1 MKNIIIA
8 TKDECDYIATDLK
21 QVSVKLVFNKSVK
34 VIIKTTYADRSEQLR
49 FNANDVKFIAIKDM
63 KKKLVTMW
71 DYNTSMVTRN
81 EDETTNYQFD
91 KLTSCILQ
99 RAKQDESNL
108 ACQSNL

>member
-1 MKNIIIA
+1 M
-8 TKDECDYIATDLK
+8 
-21 QVSVKLVFNKSVK
+21 FNKSVK

-63 KKKLVTMW
+63 EKKLVTMW
-71 DYNTSMVTRN
+71 DYTTSMVTRN
-81 EDETTNYQFD
+81 EDETINYQFD
-91 KLTSCILQ
+91 KLTRCILQ

>member
-8 TKDECDYIATDLK
+8 TKDECDYIATELK
-21 QVSVKLVFNKSVK
+21 QVSVKLVFSKTVN

-63 KKKLVTMW
+63 EKKLVTMW
-71 DYNTSMVTRN
+71 DYTTSMVTCN

-91 KLTSCILQ
+91 KLTRCILQ

>member
-8 TKDECDYIATDLK
+8 TKDECDYIATELR

-63 KKKLVTMW
+63 EKKLVTMW
-71 DYNTSMVTRN
+71 DYTTSMVTCN

-91 KLTSCILQ
+91 KLTRCILQ

>member
-21 QVSVKLVFNKSVK
+21 QVSVKLVFDKSVK
-34 VIIKTTYADRSEQLR
+34 VIIKATYADRSEQLW

-63 KKKLVTMW
+63 EKKLVTMW
-71 DYNTSMVTRN
+71 DCDTSMVTCN

-91 KLTSCILQ
+91 KLTRCILQ
-99 RAKQDESNL
+99 RAKQGESTL
-108 ACQSNL
+108 ASQSDF

>member
-8 TKDECDYIATDLK
+8 TKDECDYIATELK
-21 QVSVKLVFNKSVK
+21 QVSVKLVFSKSVK

-63 KKKLVTMW
+63 EKKLVTMW
-71 DYNTSMVTRN
+71 DYTTSRVPCN

-91 KLTSCILQ
+91 KLTRCILQ

>member
-63 KKKLVTMW
+63 EKKLVTMW
-71 DYNTSMVTRN
+71 DYTTSMVTRN
-81 EDETTNYQFD
+81 EDETINYQFD
-91 KLTSCILQ
+91 KLTRCILQ
-99 RAKQDESNL
+99 RAKQDESTP
-108 ACQSNL
+108 ASQSDF